1 MLLEHGFDPNAR
13 DLYTTAL
20 ERAIRNHWN
29 DMNIIRLL
37 LHHRADANARRR
49 AGDEDDGGSPILR
62 AAIDHGSLEVVKLLV
77 EHDADIFA
85 RGEDDLTAL
94 EYAREWCVSR
104 DPVIGYLVEREIQE
118 AASAEFSSWTIV

>member
-1 MLLEHGFDPNAR
+1 
-13 DLYTTAL
+13 
-20 ERAIRNHWN
+20 
-29 DMNIIRLL
+29 MNIIRLL

-49 AGDEDDGGSPILR
+49 AGEEDDGGSPILR
-62 AAIDHGSLEVVKLLV
+62 AAIDDGSLEAVKLLV
-77 EHDADIFA
+77 EHDADISA
-85 RGEDDLTAL
+85 KGEDDLTAL